1 MDPNKQLASRT
12 DLIGYGYAFIV
23 LAGGIMGYVKGGSV
37 PSLAAGVLFGGV
49 VDSLILAKALTLL
62 LLFCSFN

>member
-1 MDPNKQLASRT
+1 MDPNKQLVSRT

-37 PSLAAGVLFGGV
+37 PSLAAGVLFGGA
-49 VDSLILAKALTLL
+49 SAFGIKIQI
-62 LLFCSFN
+62 